1 MNVVH
6 RVMWY
11 GALSMAGA
19 RDPSNLTAESAMLL
33 TKTFTPEIYARAL
46 ESWSWIGVENKVP
59 VLASLFGDVFLQ
71 DRQGYWFLDSVE
83 GTLTMVATTS
93 AELHAQ
99 LDTTSEGQDRFLLG
113 GLAMS
118 AERLGILLQP
128 NEVYDFKIP
137 PVLGGK
143 IGIDNIV
150 KMDFV
155 VSLNIAGQLHNQVR
169 DLPPGTKIK
178 GIQLT

>member
-1 MNVVH
+1 
-6 RVMWY
+6 
-11 GALSMAGA
+11 
-19 RDPSNLTAESAMLL
+19 MLL
-33 TKTFTPEIYARAL
+33 TKTFAPDVYARGL
-46 ESWSWIGVENKVP
+46 ESWSWIDIENKVP

-71 DRQGYWFLDSVE
+71 DMRGYWFLDSVE
-83 GTLTMVATTS
+83 GTLTTVATTRD
-93 AELHAQ
+93 ELQ
-99 LDTTSEGQDRFLLG
+99 TTLDTEEGQDSFLMG

-143 IGIDNIV
+143 TGVENIV

-155 VSLNIAGQLHNQVR
+155 VSLNIAGQLHDQIR
-169 DLPPGTKIK
+169 HLPPGTKIK

>member
-1 MNVVH
+1 V
-6 RVMWY
+6 
-11 GALSMAGA
+11 
-19 RDPSNLTAESAMLL
+19 LL
-33 TKTFTPEIYARAL
+33 TKTFTPEVYSRAL
-46 ESWSWIGVENKVP
+46 ESWSWIGVANKVP
-59 VLASLFGDVFLQ
+59 VLASLFGDVFPQ
-71 DRQGYWFLDSVE
+71 DIHGYWFLDSVE
-83 GTLTMVATTS
+83 GTITMVATTRD
-93 AELHAQ
+93 EMQ
-99 LDTTSEGQDRFLLG
+99 TKLDTEEGQDNFLLG

-118 AERLGILLQP
+118 AERLGILLEP

-143 IGIDNIV
+143 TGVDNIV

-169 DLPPGTKIK
+169 GLPPGTKIK

>member
-1 MNVVH
+1 V
-6 RVMWY
+6 
-11 GALSMAGA
+11 
-19 RDPSNLTAESAMLL
+19 LL
-33 TKTFTPEIYARAL
+33 TKTFAPEIYARAL

-71 DRQGYWFLDSVE
+71 DIHGHWFLDSVE
-83 GTLTMVATTS
+83 GTLTTVATTRDD
-93 AELHAQ
+93 LQ
-99 LDTTSEGQDRFLLG
+99 KKLDTPEGQDNFLLG

-118 AERLGILLQP
+118 AVRRGILLEP

-143 IGIDNIV
+143 TGVDNIV

-169 DLPPGTKIK
+169 HLPPGTKIK
-178 GIQLT
+178 GTQLT